1 LALLEEIKKKQ
12 RELVVLAQ
20 KKNNV
25 LNDPEVYEFSC
36 VIDELIVEL
45 MKSSKEKEGSCTWK
59 Q

>member
-1 LALLEEIKKKQ
+1 MALLEEIRKKQ

-25 LNDPEVYEFSC
+25 LSDPEVYEISC

-45 MKSSKEKEGSCTWK
+45 MKTGKEKDGSCTWK